1 MSKLKDIKQTINKID
16 NILLKI
22 PKLSE
27 LEKEN
32 YFWDNHPDIMNN
44 YPFLVTQII
53 SSNDRTMLNF
63 MLSKLEEIEK
73 GEIEKEAADVDV
85 GQEIVDKLIK
95 PQLKE

>member
-22 PKLSE
+22 PKLSDK
-27 LEKEN
+27 EKED
-32 YFWDNHPDIMNN
+32 YFWDHHPDIMNS

-53 SSNDRTMLNF
+53 SSSDRSMLNF
-63 MLSKLEEIEK
+63 MLSKLEEMEK

-95 PQLKE
+95 PQLKK